1 MRGGSRKA
9 IAKKRTEI
17 AIAKTK
23 MYATASIIKIPKVT
37 KIILVSYPTILP
49 TKELKLFFRWVV
61 GKAGR
66 REIYKLNNPHLT
78 SQN

>member
-23 MYATASIIKIPKVT
+23 MYATASIIKIPK
-37 KIILVSYPTILP
+37 
-49 TKELKLFFRWVV
+49 LFFL
-61 GKAGR
+61 
-66 REIYKLNNPHLT
+66 IFYYFNPIK
-78 SQN
+78 N

>member
-23 MYATASIIKIPKVT
+23 MYATASIIKIPKVP
-37 KIILVSYPTILP
+37 KLSLFHFIVLPSYQQ
-49 TKELKLFFRWVV
+49 K
-61 GKAGR
+61 
-66 REIYKLNNPHLT
+66 N
-78 SQN
+78 

>member
-23 MYATASIIKIPKVT
+23 MYATASIIKIPKVS
-37 KIILVSYPTILP
+37 LPNILP
-49 TKELKLFFRWVV
+49 TKELNLFSSWLL
-61 GKAGR
+61 KKIL
-66 REIYKLNNPHLT
+66 EKP
-78 SQN
+78 SK

>member
-23 MYATASIIKIPKVT
+23 MYATASMIKIPKVLYL
-37 KIILVSYPTILP
+37 ISYLTILP
-49 TKELKLFFRWVV
+49 TFSTKELKLFF
-61 GKAGR
+61 
-66 REIYKLNNPHLT
+66 
-78 SQN
+78 S